1 MTVQVLPMGPRA
13 ALVAGI
19 DDPAGWALAL
29 RERAPAG
36 IVDIVPAAETVLVTC
51 RDAAALAALRP
62 WLASVVPAPSEST
75 ARRSIEVSVRYD
87 GPDLAAVAAAVGLA
101 EDVVVARH
109 SGADYRAAFCGF
121 SPGFAYL
128 TGLPAELQLPRRAS
142 PRTRVPAGSVA
153 IASQYSAVY
162 PRPSP
167 GGWHLLGT
175 TDAAL
180 FDPRADPPALIQPGD
195 RVRFVPC

>member
-1 MTVQVLPMGPRA
+1 MGPRA
-13 ALVAGI
+13 MLVAGI

-51 RDAAALAALRP
+51 RDAAGLAAVRP
-62 WLASVVPAPSEST
+62 SLAGVLSGPSERVV
-75 ARRSIEVSVRYD
+75 RRSVDVPVRYD

-101 EDVVVARH
+101 EEVVVARH
-109 SGADYRAAFCGF
+109 SGAEYRAAFCGF

-128 TGLPAELQLPRRAS
+128 TGLPVELQLPRRAS
-142 PRTRVPAGSVA
+142 PRTRVPAGAVA

-175 TDAAL
+175 TDVAL
-180 FDPRADPPALIQPGD
+180 FDPRADPPVLIQPGD